1 MDITRLAIDRGQLM
15 LLLTF
20 TLIVTG
26 FVTFYNMPRAQDP
39 AYPIRVATVTTVLA
53 GASADRVEQLLTEPL
68 EKVIQEMPEIHSI
81 TSTSRSGVS
90 TITVNIHDR
99 YTNLQ
104 PIWEKLKSKVD
115 KVQVDFPAGTER
127 SKVDDEIGDMF
138 GIAIGIVSDGFSYA
152 EQKKL
157 ADQLRN
163 ELLAI
168 DLVAKVELY
177 GAQEERIFVEY
188 NSSQL
193 TELGISP
200 EYFAQVLDKKNIITP
215 GGRVRR
221 EDVRL
226 NIETTGNVNSI
237 DELKRTLVPLPSSE
251 ELISL
256 DNIAKVYRAY
266 IDPPK
271 EVVRVGGHSGMVVA
285 VSMREGGNIIRLGE
299 QVSVLLS
306 EFREVIPLGFEF
318 EVVAFQPQVVND
330 TIVNFALSLLQAIS
344 IVCLVIIVFLG
355 LKTGLVVA
363 SLIPV
368 TVLGTIVIM
377 NSLDIGLNQ
386 VSLAGLMI
394 ALGMLVDNA
403 IVMTENILVLR
414 SKNIAPIEAAVRS
427 AKQLRWPLLVASL
440 TTAAAFLPIA
450 LADSAT
456 GEYTA
461 PLFHVVSIALL
472 FSWVVSLTL
481 IPLLTVVF
489 LAKKHSPRTSRVFN
503 PSTYA
508 AYTIVLKSMLQ
519 HRVATLLSVGLIF
532 IVAIFS
538 FRFVPVIFFP
548 ASDDARFKL
557 EIDLPQATSI
567 EHTASVVG
575 EIEKFID
582 DQLMATEQR
591 QGVTN
596 YTAFIGTGGPRVVTN
611 HSGSEGSSNTAF
623 LLFNTSSSEP
633 IEQLME
639 QLRVFL
645 FEYYPDISASIR
657 RFETGASVAK
667 PIQIR
672 ISGESSDTLYTL
684 SDQIKLQLESMSG
697 TVGIKDDW
705 GPKAQ
710 KIVINV
716 DEAAARRAG
725 ITNADVASSL
735 NTSFSGKA
743 VTEYREGDQLI
754 PVVVRAQRTV
764 TNQASLTN
772 SMNIFSQTGN
782 RSYNLSELGSVL
794 VAWEPALIK
803 RYDLERTITISAELS
818 RQGNAADI
826 VAILEPWLER
836 LFDRPE
842 YSSYEFALGGE
853 AEASAEANQS
863 INEKIPVAFAI
874 ILFLLMTQFNSIKKT
889 AIILLTIP
897 LGLIGVVSGLLITG
911 SYFGFMTFL
920 GIISLSGIV
929 INNAIVLID
938 RIEFEMINN
947 GLARGEAIV
956 VAAQRRL
963 RPIVLTT
970 LTTLLG
976 MMPLWLGGGT
986 LWETMAVTIIFGL
999 LGGTLLTLG
1008 VVPVLYAL
1016 FYGVKL
1022 TSMPEAKGMDSVTI
1036 V

>member
-15 LLLTF
+15 LLITVS
-20 TLIVTG
+20 LIVSG

-39 AYPIRVATVTTVLA
+39 SYPIRVATVTTLLA
-53 GASADRVEQLLTEPL
+53 GASADRIEQLLTEPL
-68 EKVIQEMPEIHSI
+68 EKVIQEMPELHSV
-81 TSTSRSGVS
+81 TSTSRSGAS
-90 TITVNIHDR
+90 SITVNIHDR
-99 YTNLQ
+99 YTDLQ
-104 PIWEKLKSKVD
+104 PIWEKLKSKVN
-115 KVQVDFPAGTER
+115 KAQADFPVGVEP
-127 SKVDDEIGDMF
+127 SVIDDEIGDMF

-152 EQKKL
+152 EQKEL
-157 ADQLRN
+157 ADDLRN
-163 ELLAI
+163 QLLAI

-188 NSSQL
+188 NSSRL

-200 EYFAQVLDKKNIITP
+200 EYFAKVLDKKNIITP

-221 EDVRL
+221 GNVRL
-226 NIETTGNVNSI
+226 NLETTGNVNSLE
-237 DELKRTLVPLPSSE
+237 ELQRTLVPLPNSE
-251 ELISL
+251 ELIAL
-256 DNIAKVYRAY
+256 DNIAKVYRGY
-266 IDPPK
+266 IDPAQ
-271 EVVRVGGHSGMVVA
+271 EIVRVGGHSGMVVA
-285 VSMREGGNIIRLGE
+285 VSMRQGGNIIRLGE
-299 QVSVLLS
+299 QVSALLTS
-306 EFREVIPLGFEF
+306 FREVIPLGFEF
-318 EVVAFQPQVVND
+318 EIVAFQPQVVND

-344 IVCLVIIVFLG
+344 IVCIVIIVFLG

-368 TVLGTIVIM
+368 TVLGSIVIM
-377 NSLDIGLNQ
+377 DGLNIGLNQ

-414 SKNIAPIEAAVRS
+414 SKNIAPIDAAVQS

-440 TTAAAFLPIA
+440 TTSAAFLPIA

-461 PLFHVVSIALL
+461 PLFYVVSIALL
-472 FSWVVSLTL
+472 FSWLVSLTL
-481 IPLLTVVF
+481 IPSLTVFF
-489 LAKKHSPRTSRVFN
+489 LPKQQGQKVSRVFN

-508 AYTIVLKSMLQ
+508 AYTAALKYMLQ
-519 HRVATLLSVGLIF
+519 HRAATLLAVVLIF
-532 IVAIFS
+532 ITAIFS

-557 EIDLPQATSI
+557 TIDLPQATSI
-567 EHTASVVG
+567 ERTSQVVS
-575 EIEKFID
+575 EIEHFID
-582 DQLMATEQR
+582 DNLMVTEQR
-591 QGVTN
+591 QGVKN
-596 YTAFIGTGGPRVVTN
+596 YATFIGTGGPRIVTN
-611 HSGSEGSSNTAF
+611 HSGSEASSNTAF
-623 LLFNTSSSEP
+623 LLFNTSSAAS
-633 IEQLME
+633 IDSTMN
-639 QLRVFL
+639 QLRNFL
-645 FEYYPDISASIR
+645 FDNYPDISSSLR

-672 ISGESSDTLYTL
+672 ISGESIDTLYDL
-684 SDQIKLQLESMSG
+684 SDQIKLHLESMQG

-705 GPKAQ
+705 GPKSQ
-710 KIVINV
+710 KIVIKV

-754 PVVVRAQRTV
+754 PVIVRAQRTM
-764 TNQASLTN
+764 TNQTLITN
-772 SMNIFSQTGN
+772 SMNIFSQTGD
-782 RSYNLSELGSVL
+782 RSYNLSELGQPL

-803 RYDLERTITISAELS
+803 RYDLARTITISAELS

-826 VAILEPWLER
+826 VASLEPWLER
-836 LFDRPE
+836 LFE
-842 YSSYEFALGGE
+842 KAEFNGYEFALGGE
-853 AEASAEANQS
+853 AEAAAEANQS

-897 LGLIGVVSGLLITG
+897 LGLIGVISGLLITG

-938 RIEFEMINN
+938 RIEFEIINN
-947 GLARGEAIV
+947 GLARGDAIV

-1008 VVPVLYAL
+1008 VVPVLYSL
-1016 FYGVKL
+1016 FYG
-1022 TSMPEAKGMDSVTI
+1022 AKPSTITASTTESVTI